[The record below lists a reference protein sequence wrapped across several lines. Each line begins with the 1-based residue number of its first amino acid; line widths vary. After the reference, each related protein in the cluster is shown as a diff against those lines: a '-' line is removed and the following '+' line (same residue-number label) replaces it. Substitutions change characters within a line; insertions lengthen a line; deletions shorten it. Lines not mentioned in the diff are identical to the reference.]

1 MILAGDV
8 GATKI
13 LLEVGEPRS
22 DGWEPTFQRRYQ
34 LNDFNNIGEVL
45 ARFRDEWTREHPKAA
60 PIRAAAM
67 GCAGPAIGNKIKMTH
82 RPWILDGAH
91 IAHDLGIERATVVND
106 LAAAASG
113 IAWMGER
120 DLTTI
125 QAGMPVES
133 APSVVL
139 GVGTGLGIAYLVD
152 GKVIPGE
159 GGHAGFSPSTPAQAQ
174 LFQKLVATHGRVE
187 AEEVASGMGLANIY
201 KALTD
206 TDLDPAS
213 ISERAAKGDAACR
226 NVVDLFS
233 ECLGNIAGDHALAVM
248 ARGGVFLAGGVIAKI
263 APLVSISRLASAFC
277 AKGVFSSMLME
288 VPIKIVTNENLAVI
302 GAARIAYRAM

>member
-22 DGWEPTFQRRYQ
+22 DGWDPAFQRRYQ
-34 LNDFNNIGEVL
+34 LNDFANITEVL
-45 ARFRDEWTREHPKAA
+45 ARFGEEWSQAHRGTPKITSAA
-60 PIRAAAM
+60 F
-67 GCAGPAIGNKIKMTH
+67 GVAGPVMNNRVKMTH
-82 RPWILDGAH
+82 RAWILDGAH
-91 IAHDLGIERATVVND
+91 IAHDLGIARATVVND

-125 QAGMPVES
+125 QPGMPVES

-174 LFQKLVATHGRVE
+174 LFQKLVTTHGRVE

-206 TDLDPAS
+206 TALDPAS
-213 ISERAAKGDAACR
+213 ISERAAKGDATCR
-226 NVVDLFS
+226 AVVELFS

-263 APLVSISRLASAFC
+263 APLVSIQRLASAFC

-302 GAARIAYRAM
+302 GAARIANRAV